1 LVISNIFRIFV
12 YNKQTINFQ
21 TIKTA
26 IMAKKI
32 KSRVEYQVTELV
44 NNLTE
49 ANTTQSEQKRDFYTS
64 KALYNAKRLSTL
76 VSNAKIGALTVLLAF
91 GMVACG
97 SPKSETATSDSTAV
111 AVDSTVVAQDTTSVV
126 TDSTATK

>member
-1 LVISNIFRIFV
+1 
-12 YNKQTINFQ
+12 
-21 TIKTA
+21 
-26 IMAKKI
+26 MAKKI

-76 VSNAKIGALTVLLAF
+76 VSNAKIGALTVLLAV

-97 SPKSETATSDSTAV
+97 SPKSEGTATDSTAV
-111 AVDSTVVAQDTTSVV
+111 AVDTAVATTDTTAAPVA
-126 TDSTATK
+126 TDSVAK

>member
-1 LVISNIFRIFV
+1 MWNILRIFV

-21 TIKTA
+21 TNKTA

-32 KSRVEYQVTELV
+32 KSRVEYQVQELV

-64 KALYNAKRLSTL
+64 KALYNAKRLTTL
-76 VSNAKIGALTVLLAF
+76 VSNAKIGALTVLLAV
-91 GMVACG
+91 GMASCG
-97 SPKSETATSDSTAV
+97 SASTEAKSDSTAV
-111 AVDSTVVAQDTTSVV
+111 AVDTTATTDTTAAPVA
-126 TDSTATK
+126 TDSVAK

>member
-1 LVISNIFRIFV
+1 LELSKILRIFV

-21 TIKTA
+21 TNKTA

-44 NNLTE
+44 SNLTE

-76 VSNAKIGALTVLLAF
+76 VSNAKIGALTVLLVM

-97 SPKSETATSDSTAV
+97 SPKSEATSTDSTQ
-111 AVDSTVVAQDTTSVV
+111 VDSAVVAQDTTAAPAA
-126 TDSTATK
+126 DSTATK

>member
-1 LVISNIFRIFV
+1 
-12 YNKQTINFQ
+12 
-21 TIKTA
+21 
-26 IMAKKI
+26 MAKKI

-76 VSNAKIGALTVLLAF
+76 VSNAKIGALAVLLVF

-97 SPKSETATSDSTAV
+97 SPKSEATASDSTAV
-111 AVDSTVVAQDTTSVV
+111 AVDTAVVAQDTTSAVV
-126 TDSTATK
+126 ADSTATK

>member
-1 LVISNIFRIFV
+1 
-12 YNKQTINFQ
+12 
-21 TIKTA
+21 
-26 IMAKKI
+26 MAKKI

-76 VSNAKIGALTVLLAF
+76 VSNAKIGALTILM
-91 GMVACG
+91 GIMVASCG
-97 SPKSETATSDSTAV
+97 TSSSEAPKNDSTALATDTTV
-111 AVDSTVVAQDTTSVV
+111 ATPAVDSVKADTAVV
-126 TDSTATK
+126 K

>member
-1 LVISNIFRIFV
+1 
-12 YNKQTINFQ
+12 
-21 TIKTA
+21 
-26 IMAKKI
+26 MAKKI

-44 NNLTE
+44 SNLTE

-76 VSNAKIGALTVLLAF
+76 VSNAKIGALTLLLAV
-91 GMVACG
+91 GMTACG
-97 SPKSETATSDSTAV
+97 TASTDTIESDSTAV
-111 AVDSTVVAQDTTSVV
+111 AVDSAVVAQDTTSVV

>member
-1 LVISNIFRIFV
+1 
-12 YNKQTINFQ
+12 
-21 TIKTA
+21 
-26 IMAKKI
+26 MAKKI

-76 VSNAKIGALTVLLAF
+76 VSNAKIGALTLLLVL
-91 GMVACG
+91 GMTACG
-97 SPKSETATSDSTAV
+97 GASTSNTSDSTAV
-111 AVDSTVVAQDTTSVV
+111 DSTKVDSAVVAQDTTSAVKA
-126 TDSTATK
+126 DSAATK

>member
-1 LVISNIFRIFV
+1 LAISKNCRIFV

-21 TIKTA
+21 TNKTA

-76 VSNAKIGALTVLLAF
+76 VSNAKIGALTVLLAV

-97 SPKSETATSDSTAV
+97 SPKSEAVATDSTAV
-111 AVDSTVVAQDTTSVV
+111 AVDSTTTVPTADSVATDTAVV
-126 TDSTATK
+126 K